1 MPAIIALVFRLLAS
15 FLPAMGWSLL
25 RGLGFAAVSY
35 VGVSAGM
42 DFAKGYVMSKLTS
55 ISPAWL
61 EIAGLL
67 QIDVCINIL
76 FSAYIARAMLWGINK
91 SGSKKSINFQGK

>member
-1 MPAIIALVFRLLAS
+1 MPALIALVLRMLAG
-15 FLPAMGWSLL
+15 FLPAMAWNVL

-42 DFAKGYVMSKLTS
+42 DFAKNYVMSKLTS
-55 ISPAWL
+55 IPQGWL
-61 EIAGLL
+61 DIAGLL

-76 FSAYIARAMLWGINK
+76 FSAYVARAMLWGMSK
-91 SGSKKSINFQGK
+91 TGSKKSINFQGK